1 MSVRFAIRST
11 VLALAATT
19 ATSLPASAQD
29 TRVISKTI
37 TSVVN
42 EVVTDIV
49 REVTTSVDVAARSLR
64 ERDEDQDRRIE
75 QTDRE
80 TKTLALGAN
89 GSLELRNVS
98 GDISITAG
106 TGRDVIIEIVRRS
119 RGVTDADARLG
130 LDRVKVT
137 VEQNGE
143 RAEVAT
149 VHPNERRP
157 PYSVSVT
164 MTITAPAGTR
174 VETTSISGNV
184 TIKGMKGD
192 QSVNVTSGNITVA
205 GGGSVSEAR
214 TISGTV
220 SLSDISTEGTLQ
232 AGTVSGDVILQRVKA
247 ARLEIGVTSG
257 DVTARDVTSANVEL
271 KSLSGSIDFA
281 GTVAKSGRYELQTHS
296 GTVHVSV
303 TGGGF
308 QLQATTFSGEIR
320 PDAGLDMKGVTASR
334 RALRGTVGDGS
345 AVVIATTFSGNVT
358 IGKK

>member
-19 ATSLPASAQD
+19 ATSLPASAQE
-29 TRVISKTI
+29 TRVISKVI
-37 TSVVN
+37 ASVVN
-42 EVVTDIV
+42 DVV
-49 REVTTSVDVAARSLR
+49 REVTTSVDVATLSLR
-64 ERDEDQDRRIE
+64 DREDEQDRRIE

-106 TGRDVIIEIVRRS
+106 TGRDVTIEIVRRS
-119 RGVTDADARLG
+119 RGATDADARLG

-143 RAEVAT
+143 RGEVAT
-149 VHPNERRP
+149 VQPNERRP
-157 PYSVSVT
+157 PYSVSVSLT
-164 MTITAPAGTR
+164 VTAPAGTR
-174 VETTSISGNV
+174 VETSSISGNV

-205 GGGSVSEAR
+205 GGGLVSEAR

-220 SLSDISTEGTLQ
+220 SLSDISTEGTVQ

-247 ARLEIGVTSG
+247 ARLEVGVTSG
-257 DVTARDVTSANVEL
+257 DVTARDITSANVEL

-281 GTVAKSGRYELQTHS
+281 GAVSRSGRYELQTHS
-296 GTVHVSV
+296 GTVHVAV

-308 QLQATTFSGEIR
+308 QLEATTFSGEIR
-320 PDAGLDMKGVTASR
+320 PDAGLDMKGVMASR